1 MNRNSQYLPD
11 FEFKFSEEDLEN
23 ISKQL
28 SSEEEII
35 FEEILKL
42 EKDADNKTDL
52 MKDLLE
58 AAKIG
63 TMQYLDAMTDTG
75 ESFDRLKDPDNVRK
89 HNEEEIIRRAHSA
102 NPNESREPRT
112 MQEAFYEPFD
122 KNVSGST
129 SGMSAKGAKLFER
142 HKKAYSQRT
151 KSVTETSVGKTSHY
165 RSDESVNFESLSG
178 LRGYRVGAVVSM
190 YSTEEIK
197 TMYANET
204 EKRGTIKDTSGWLK
218 EKNFEKFDEAL
229 MKEYGFKTR
238 SAAARW
244 RKDNHLTIHESPDGM
259 YLVPT
264 DVHDAVSHAGYR
276 SKMKALL
283 EGKITKEELNSYI
296 IKEKIEYVKHEA
308 YTRGVRAIKGVG
320 LTAIK
325 DVLKCSIVVI
335 CENTYTE
342 FKEKSEER
350 FIDRM
355 IRILKKCW
363 KHVKAKC
370 AHIIKNILENIQGSL
385 LSEILTTIN
394 DVIIDFFCKTFKNI
408 FRIVRQMFDS
418 IKRAF
423 KIITS
428 KDKSISFGE
437 RFFEASKVLSAGIV
451 GLVGFSLNELIEK
464 GLTSIGIPFASFIA
478 ECLSGLFAGIMSAIV
493 MMLFD
498 KLKKQFISQSTAT
511 RQLQLE
517 SRYLCIHSAQVDISS
532 LIIDMKMLDTYNFIG
547 QIFASMNDIYKHI
560 ESEKQNGEK
569 LTRVLVGEAIV
580 QKERN
585 ADLEALKRKYIEDTN
600 F

>member
-11 FEFKFSEEDLEN
+11 FEFKFSEEDLN

-28 SSEEEII
+28 SAEEEII

-75 ESFDRLKDPDNVRK
+75 ESFDRLKDPDSVRK
-89 HNEEEIIRRAHSA
+89 HNEEKINRRAHSA
-102 NPNESREPRT
+102 NPNESRESRT

-129 SGMSAKGAKLFER
+129 SGMSAEGAKLFEH

-151 KSVTETSVGKTSHY
+151 KSVTGTSVGKTSHY

-178 LRGYRVGAVVSM
+178 LRGYRVGSVVSM

-204 EKRGTIKDTSGWLK
+204 EKRGTIDNTSNWLIK
-218 EKNFEKFDEAL
+218 KNFEKFDEAL
-229 MKEYGFKTR
+229 MKEYGFKSR
-238 SAAARW
+238 SAAKRW
-244 RKDNHLTIHESPDGM
+244 REDNHLTIHESPDGM

-276 SKMKALL
+276 SKMTALL
-283 EGKITKEELNSYI
+283 EGKITKDELNSYI

-308 YTRGVRAIKGVG
+308 CTRGVRAIKGVG

-335 CENTYTE
+335 CENTYDE

-355 IRILKKCW
+355 VRVLKKCW
-363 KHVKAKC
+363 EHVKAKC

-385 LSEILTTIN
+385 LSEILTAIN
-394 DVIIDFFCKTFKNI
+394 DALIDFLCKTFKNI
-408 FRIVRQMFDS
+408 FRIVRQMFGS

-437 RFFEASKVLSAGIV
+437 RIFEASKVLSAGVV

-532 LIIDMKMLDTYNFIG
+532 LRMDMKMLDTYNFIG

-569 LTRVLVGEAIV
+569 LTRVLVGEAIN

-585 ADLEALKRKYIEDTN
+585 ADLEALKRKYIEDN
-600 F
+600 DF

>member
-1 MNRNSQYLPD
+1 MNRNSQYIQD
-11 FEFKFSEEDLEN
+11 FEFKFSEEDIED

-28 SSEEEII
+28 SAEEEII

-89 HNEEEIIRRAHSA
+89 HNEEEINRRAHSA
-102 NPNESREPRT
+102 NPNESRESRT

-129 SGMSAKGAKLFER
+129 SGMSAEGAKLFER

-151 KSVTETSVGKTSHY
+151 KSVTGTSVGKTSHY

-178 LRGYRVGAVVSM
+178 LRGYRVGTVVSM

-197 TMYANET
+197 TMYADDT
-204 EKRGTIKDTSGWLK
+204 EKRGTIDNTSNWLR

-229 MKEYGFKTR
+229 MKEYGFKSR
-238 SAAARW
+238 SAAERW

-264 DVHDAVSHAGYR
+264 DVHDAVSHAGYI
-276 SKMKALL
+276 SKMTALL
-283 EGKITKEELNSYI
+283 EGKITKDELNSYI

-355 IRILKKCW
+355 IRVLKKCW
-363 KHVKAKC
+363 EHVKAKC

-385 LSEILTTIN
+385 LSEILTAIN
-394 DVIIDFFCKTFKNI
+394 DFFFKTFKNI
-408 FRIVRQMFDS
+408 FRIVRQMFAS

-437 RFFEASKVLSAGIV
+437 RIFEASKVLSAGIV

-532 LIIDMKMLDTYNFIG
+532 LIMDMKMLDTYNFIG

-569 LTRVLVGEAIV
+569 LTCVLVGEAIV

>member
-23 ISKQL
+23 FSKQM
-28 SSEEEII
+28 SAEEEII

-89 HNEEEIIRRAHSA
+89 HNEEEINRRVHSA
-102 NPNESREPRT
+102 NPNESRESRT

-129 SGMSAKGAKLFER
+129 SEMSAKGAKLFER

-151 KSVTETSVGKTSHY
+151 KSVTGTSVGKTLHY
-165 RSDESVNFESLSG
+165 NSDESVNFESLSG
-178 LRGYRVGAVVSM
+178 LRGYRVGTVVSM
-190 YSTEEIK
+190 YSAEEIK
-197 TMYANET
+197 TMYADDT
-204 EKRGTIKDTSGWLK
+204 EKRGTIDNTSNWLR

-229 MKEYGFKTR
+229 MKEYGFKSR

-264 DVHDAVSHAGYR
+264 DVHDAVSHAGYI
-276 SKMKALL
+276 SKMTALL
-283 EGKITKEELNSYI
+283 EGKITKDELNSYI

-308 YTRGVRAIKGVG
+308 CTRGVRTIKGVG

-335 CENTYTE
+335 CENTYDE

-355 IRILKKCW
+355 VRVLKKCW
-363 KHVKAKC
+363 EHVKAKC
-370 AHIIKNILENIQGSL
+370 AHILKNILENIQGSL
-385 LSEILTTIN
+385 LSEILTAIN
-394 DVIIDFFCKTFKNI
+394 DFFFKTFKNI
-408 FRIVRQMFDS
+408 FRIVRQMFGS

-437 RFFEASKVLSAGIV
+437 RIFEASKVLSAGIV

-478 ECLSGLFAGIMSAIV
+478 ECLSGLFTGIMSAIV

-532 LIIDMKMLDTYNFIG
+532 LIMDMKMLDTYNFIG

-569 LTRVLVGEAIV
+569 LTRVLVGEVIA
-580 QKERN
+580 QKGRN